1 MNSTHWAA
9 TLVMAATGLL
19 TLSCQSPRQE
29 TDPAKSPS
37 ALVTPPA
44 PDPSSDSTFAGA
56 VVHVDMAAHLL
67 TVKSATDQKAF
78 MVKSK
83 TKVITE
89 TSAHGA
95 LSTLNTGD
103 LVEVEYEQQGAAA
116 MATRVVRKAVAA
128 GRKPAPDVERL
139 ERMLNPDPNNPYKM
153 D

>member
-19 TLSCQSPRQE
+19 TLSCQSPPRQP
-29 TDPAKSPS
+29 DPAKTPA
-37 ALVTPPA
+37 ALVAPPA
-44 PDPSSDSTFAGA
+44 PEPSPDNTFAGA
-56 VVHVDMAAHLL
+56 VVHVDMSAHLL

-78 MVKSK
+78 VVKSK

-89 TSAHGA
+89 TSTHGA

-103 LVEVEYEQQGAAA
+103 LVEVEYEQQGAVT

-128 GRKPAPDVERL
+128 GRKSAPEVERL
-139 ERMLNPDPNNPYKM
+139 EKMLNPDPNNPYKT